1 MDIFLAFNAS
11 FSITGLLTPFSISTF
26 TYLASSLLPSLLTFQ
41 SSLRVSRF
49 LFLLFLF
56 PLYSL
61 VQSLFIFNS
70 QTFGY
75 LVALLVVYFLL
86 PLIFSR
92 SLAYFGTKFF
102 NKINAFA
109 VLTCSSFS
117 ILEFFL
123 YFVGIDVHSI
133 VPRSDAFTADALI
146 GGSILA
152 VAILSLLSPQFL
164 LFSISLGSIAA
175 YHFYIT
181 KRFIPL
187 IIIVFSFFTT
197 FSSSTIGALII
208 SFFIV
213 LFLYFSL
220 KFLFSFNSYTLRKS
234 VLFGLIITFSLSIFV
249 ILFLQLQSNPVF
261 LTIFQKLT
269 FTDINQGSGRL
280 TVWQDGF
287 TLLKSS
293 NFIPY
298 GVGYLSSIKFSVINT
313 YLLYLIELGPLGLVL
328 SLLPFLYLISK
339 LSLASI
345 RKNSVGDL
353 FFLFFLT
360 SSVIQ
365 LISFS
370 TFYTLILLF

>member
-1 MDIFLAFNAS
+1 MSMVILKYFYALWIFFLAFNAS

-146 GGSILA
+146 GGSIFSRSYSFSVEPSIFA
-152 VAILSLLSPQFL
+152 FFL
-164 LFSISLGSIAA
+164 ISLGSIAA

-261 LTIFQKLT
+261 LTIFQ
-269 FTDINQGSGRL
+269 
-280 TVWQDGF
+280 
-287 TLLKSS
+287 
-293 NFIPY
+293 
-298 GVGYLSSIKFSVINT
+298 
-313 YLLYLIELGPLGLVL
+313 
-328 SLLPFLYLISK
+328 
-339 LSLASI
+339 
-345 RKNSVGDL
+345 
-353 FFLFFLT
+353 
-360 SSVIQ
+360 
-365 LISFS
+365 
-370 TFYTLILLF
+370 